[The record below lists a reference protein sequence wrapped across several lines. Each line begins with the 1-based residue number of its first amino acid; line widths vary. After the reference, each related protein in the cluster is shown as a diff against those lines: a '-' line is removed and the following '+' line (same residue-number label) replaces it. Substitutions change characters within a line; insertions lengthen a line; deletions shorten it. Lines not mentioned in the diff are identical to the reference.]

1 MISSA
6 MRNPKY
12 LQCGLVKYYF
22 IFVWFQYTKQG
33 ARKIAQLPIIYKA
46 NLWAHGILFW
56 PASLFLYFRQLFSS
70 SVRDS
75 VCALDGLLPHP
86 SLHPLQSN
94 RHHIVGLF
102 LAESRC
108 HACQSRPWCYHCA
121 DHDHPNGLY
130 QRGPAK
136 DILCQVHRC
145 LPGRMFLHG
154 VRFSIR

>member
-1 MISSA
+1 M
-6 MRNPKY
+6 
-12 LQCGLVKYYF
+12 
-22 IFVWFQYTKQG
+22 
-33 ARKIAQLPIIYKA
+33 
-46 NLWAHGILFW
+46 
-56 PASLFLYFRQLFSS
+56 
-70 SVRDS
+70 RDS

-121 DHDHPNGLY
+121 DHDHPNGLN

-154 VRFSIR
+154 VRFFIRSAIIFLIKDKALTNFLKKVPNRFLQKYVFFEN